1 MANLAEIRKA
11 FPAAVLILA
20 LLLSAVAVGL
30 FVDVGKAN
38 FTPLPE
44 LPPPIYIRSDGSVDP
59 SIAPIQHVG
68 DTYKFTNN
76 INNTIE
82 VQRANVVIDG
92 NGFTLTKP
100 AVNTEG
106 LMTPVGWL
114 PGIHVVGGSNV
125 TIEKIKFENCVTG
138 VTVENSLDITVS
150 ENKIAAAASGVVIL
164 SSSNINIIDNN
175 INLSNQDFATGINL
189 LPSNPEASNPHH
201 IRIEGNIITG
211 TGNVTL
217 VSPPPQPEQN
227 GIWGGFSDSEMIGN
241 NLTRIKGIALYYTG
255 SNNLI
260 AGNNFQD
267 NYEGFL
273 FSGSSEA
280 SVNSTIYCNNFNHNS
295 RNVVVPFI
303 RNPPPNFW
311 DNGTVGNYWSDY
323 NGKDANGDGIGDSP
337 YIIET
342 VYYDYDLGKNVT
354 VQEGEDNFPLMAPVD
369 VPNPSPSPSP
379 SSSPEETE
387 PFPTTLVIASIGS
400 VAIVGLGLLVYLK
413 KRQKGS
419 VDKGVKLES

>member
-1 MANLAEIRKA
+1 MKATVLALK
-11 FPAAVLILA
+11 LILA
-20 LLLSAVAVGL
+20 LLVSVMAGTMCVNLAY
-30 FVDVGKAN
+30 AN

-44 LPPPIYIRSDGSVDP
+44 LPPPIYIRSDGRVDP
-59 SIAPIQHVG
+59 STAPIQNVG
-68 DTYKFTNN
+68 DTYKLTNN
-76 INNTIE
+76 INSTIE

-100 AVNTEG
+100 AVDTEG

-114 PGIHVVGGSNV
+114 PGIHVVGGSNI

-138 VTVENSLDITVS
+138 VTVENSTDITIS
-150 ENKIAAAASGVVIL
+150 ENKIAAAASGIVIL
-164 SSSNINIIDNN
+164 SSLNINIIRNN

-201 IRIEGNIITG
+201 IRIERNVIIG
-211 TGNVTL
+211 TGDGSL
-217 VSPPPQPEQN
+217 VSPPPQPQQY
-227 GIWGGFSDSEMIGN
+227 GIWGGFSYSQMIGN

-260 AGNNFQD
+260 ASNNFQD

-273 FSGSSEA
+273 FSGSSED

-323 NGKDANGDGIGDSP
+323 TGTDADGDGIGDSP

-342 VYYDYDLGKNVT
+342 LYYDYDLGKNVT
-354 VQEGEDNFPLMAPVD
+354 VQEGQDNFPLMAPVS
-369 VPNPSPSPSP
+369 VPNQSPSPTP

-387 PFPTTLVIASIGS
+387 PFPTVPVVVASVI
-400 VAIVGLGLLVYLK
+400 VAVVVGAGLLVCFK
-413 KRQKGS
+413 KRGRGRHS
-419 VDKGVKLES
+419 